1 MKAIFYFTPMGLP
14 GVTNASSLQLAN
26 NLLYQDDFGKYLQ
39 EKKNRPLIISLDEVA
54 NYPEKERM
62 YAYYHGPLL
71 DCAVQ
76 GYAAAGWEGVDK
88 VVADYKLLA
97 EVGKDYIKNPEGEY
111 EPYLLPKS
119 GMTKDRFHK
128 YLHDCILFLET
139 ELHQKAPDSEAYKMK
154 EQTGYWFKSV
164 KYDKEQ

>member
-1 MKAIFYFTPMGLP
+1 MKAIFYFTPHKFNSQ
-14 GVTNASSLQLAN
+14 VNASRIADQL
-26 NLLYQDDFGKYLQ
+26 LHQSDFVKYLQ
-39 EKKNRPLIISLDEVA
+39 EKGDKQLIVTLDEVA

-97 EVGKDYIKNPEGEY
+97 EVGKDFVKNPQGEY
-111 EPYLLPKS
+111 EAYLLPKS

-139 ELHQKAPDSEAYKMK
+139 ELNQKAPDSESYKMK

-164 KYDKEQ
+164 KYDKKQ